1 MKFVIAAAAAA
12 AMAALVPAA
21 AQAQEAAGPVGAY
34 GNIGY
39 SYIDVD
45 GDHLDAIQGRVGY
58 RFMPFVGVEG
68 EAAFGIGGASET
80 VDLGNGQTITGSVKL
95 KHELAAYAVGFA
107 PINPNFDLLAR
118 IGYGTQ
124 KLKASAGGVS
134 DSTSVESVNYGVGAQ
149 YHWDGVN
156 GVRGE
161 WTRYDFNSGFGH
173 ADVFSV
179 SYSRRF

>member
-1 MKFVIAAAAAA
+1 MKFVIAAATAA

-21 AQAQEAAGPVGAY
+21 AQAQDAVAPGAY
-34 GNIGY
+34 GNLGY
-39 SYIDVD
+39 SYIDAQ
-45 GDHLDAIQGRVGY
+45 GDHLDAIQGRLGY

-68 EAAFGIGGASET
+68 EAALGIGGASDS
-80 VDLGNGQTITGSVKL
+80 VVLPNGQTVTGSVKL
-95 KHELAAYAVGFA
+95 KHELAAYAVGFV
-107 PINPNFDLLAR
+107 PVSPNLDLLAR

-124 KLKASAGGVS
+124 KLRVKAAGVS
-134 DSTSVESVNYGVGAQ
+134 DSDSVESVNYGVGAQ
-149 YHWDGVN
+149 FHWDGVN
-156 GVRGE
+156 GVRGD